1 MRPELCPSL
10 FNHGPM
16 RCKYYRYLRD
26 RLTALTLEKRLDFLM
41 KIIVLTQHHPLR
53 VFDIARTAPNKIAAE
68 AHHFRKFELV

>member
-1 MRPELCPSL
+1 MRPQLRLCL
-10 FNHGPM
+10 FDPGPM
-16 RCKYYRYLRD
+16 WCKDHRYLRD
-26 RLTALTLEKRLDFLM
+26 RLTAHTLEKRLDFLM